1 VTAIHGSLEVDG
13 RLARPERV
21 IAVAGDP
28 ATVVGAG
35 AVSDD
40 GGFEITLTAR
50 VERVIVMAGVSEPV
64 LGVVHAAV
72 DLDSGPAT
80 VALALDTREGFHVL
94 ACELEL
100 PGPWPPFVALTV
112 DPLHLAGVPAALE
125 PLMRRRDERV
135 ADASF
140 LRLQLRES
148 TFALTVQE
156 GTYRVDASYVDRN
169 RPNLARPEVENV
181 VTALVRVDGEEAHA
195 AGPFAGVRLTVSEP
209 TRLALVLRVL
219 PDEELLRG

>member
-1 VTAIHGSLEVDG
+1 MTAIRGTLEVDG
-13 RLARPERV
+13 RLTRPDRV

-40 GGFEITLTAR
+40 GFEITVTER
-50 VERVIVMAGVSEPV
+50 VERVVVMAGVSDPV
-64 LGVVHAAV
+64 LGVAHAAV
-72 DLDSGPAT
+72 DPRSAT
-80 VALALDTREGFHVL
+80 VALALDTREGFHDL
-94 ACELEL
+94 GGELEL

-112 DPLHLAGVPAALE
+112 DPLHLAGVPAGLE
-125 PLMRRRDERV
+125 PLLRRRDERV

-140 LRLQLRES
+140 LRLQLREPA
-148 TFALTVQE
+148 FGLTVQE

-181 VTALVRVDGEEAHA
+181 VTALVRVNGEETPA
-195 AGPFAGVRLTVSEP
+195 AGPFAGVRIAVTAP

>member
-1 VTAIHGSLEVDG
+1 VTAIHGTLEVDG
-13 RLARPERV
+13 RLARPDRV

-40 GGFEITLTAR
+40 GGFEITVTEL
-50 VERVIVMAGVSEPV
+50 VERVVVMAGVSDPV
-64 LGVVHAAV
+64 LGVAHATV
-72 DLDSGPAT
+72 DLGSGPPT

-94 ACELEL
+94 GGELEL

-112 DPLHLAGVPAALE
+112 DPLHLAGVPAGLE
-125 PLMRRRDERV
+125 PLLRRRDERV

-140 LRLQLRES
+140 LRLQLRDPA
-148 TFALTVQE
+148 FGLTVQE

-181 VTALVRVDGEEAHA
+181 VTALVRVNGEEAPA
-195 AGPFAGVRLTVSEP
+195 TGPFAGVRIAVTEP

-219 PDEELLRG
+219 PDEELLGG